1 MARPVVCVV
10 GAGTVGLEG
19 LLAARAALGA
29 SVELR
34 LIAPDREFRHRPMSA
49 ASLFRP
55 APERGVSIAE
65 IAGHAGADR
74 VADSAVA
81 VYETERQVL
90 TRDGDTV
97 DFDFLL
103 LALGARSRRALR
115 QGHLWQRGG
124 DPSFL
129 DQIISGILAGE
140 VRSVAVAAPRGAR
153 WPVPAYEL
161 ALVLAW
167 TAAGTEARVT
177 LITAEEHL
185 LAGLGAEATDL
196 VAREL
201 DAAGVTVMGGVEP
214 IDESR
219 DDPDPAEPVR
229 LVLAPADPTEMPIG
243 GGSRVGFDRLISLPT
258 VDGPFL
264 AGVKTDAA
272 GFIEVDEGLK
282 VCASERVWAAGGCIA
297 AALELSALGAL
308 QADAAIGAIAAAI
321 AGTEG
326 DGAAWSSA
334 APELTGMLLSDQR
347 EQWLSENPA
356 GTPQPSTR
364 CLWWPPGRAVGRM
377 LAQQIAAWD
386 PSVHQALPDHTTG
399 LPIHAPVALGCSEPT
414 VGAGTEVTAVD
425 RTARLRDIEQRQL
438 MAITRREHAAD
449 AELRALDARLQTL
462 KAHQKAVI
470 GELRQHGYLTHRA

>member
-1 MARPVVCVV
+1 
-10 GAGTVGLEG
+10 
-19 LLAARAALGA
+19 
-29 SVELR
+29 SV
-34 LIAPDREFRHRPMSA
+34 PPPSA
-49 ASLFRP
+49 ASRSPRSRATLAPTGWSTARSPSTRP
-55 APERGVSIAE
+55 SGRCSHATATPSTSTSCCWPWAHDRGGRCARDTCGGAAAIRASSTRSSRGSSPARFEALPWRLPAAPAGRCPPKSLLSCVAGV
-65 IAGHAGADR
+65 
-74 VADSAVA
+74 VA
-81 VYETERQVL
+81 VY
-90 TRDGDTV
+90 
-97 DFDFLL
+97 
-103 LALGARSRRALR
+103 
-115 QGHLWQRGG
+115 
-124 DPSFL
+124 
-129 DQIISGILAGE
+129 
-140 VRSVAVAAPRGAR
+140 
-153 WPVPAYEL
+153 
-161 ALVLAW
+161 
-167 TAAGTEARVT
+167 
-177 LITAEEHL
+177 
-185 LAGLGAEATDL
+185 
-196 VAREL
+196 
-201 DAAGVTVMGGVEP
+201 GGVEP
-214 IDESR
+214 TDDPR

-229 LVLAPADPTEMPIG
+229 LVLAPADPTEMPPG
-243 GGSRVGFDRLISLPT
+243 GGSTVGFDRLISLPT

-321 AGTEG
+321 TGTEG

-347 EQWLSENPA
+347 EQWLCETPA

-399 LPIHAPVALGCSEPT
+399 LPIHAPGALGCSEPT